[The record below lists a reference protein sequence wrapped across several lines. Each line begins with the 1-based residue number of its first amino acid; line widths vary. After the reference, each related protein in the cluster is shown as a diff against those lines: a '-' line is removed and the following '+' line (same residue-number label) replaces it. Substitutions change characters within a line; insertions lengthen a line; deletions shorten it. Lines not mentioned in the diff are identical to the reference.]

1 MTETAHV
8 VRAYAVTGGLDT
20 QALRAAWRNA
30 TAGHDVPGGA
40 ARPGSD
46 AHWFT
51 DLGTVADAGA
61 WEAAERLWGD
71 PLALSFPAD
80 RGPAARLT
88 VARFADGGHLLLI
101 AVNRAFA
108 AGRSLAGLAD
118 DLSAAYASE
127 TAGRTGDFG
136 SADFDWGTE
145 LAASLGEV
153 SAREGVTPYD
163 VLLTAYH
170 WLLGRHHVE
179 EGLTV
184 AVTGGGRIR
193 GDFSGRPVFR
203 DLLLRTAAL
212 RRSAAADQ
220 RLPLQRTAGSGAAA
234 TQEGPY
240 DAVFATADPFGP
252 VLRLAG
258 ARVRRL
264 RSDEGWFRGDA
275 PEADIALTVHQTTPS
290 VTGHLTF
297 RTTPYDPGAAAG
309 FLGQL
314 RTVLEAALADPGT
327 PAHTLPLES
336 PEQILHA
343 VLEAD
348 AAAAGEWS
356 APAVHERFREVARSA
371 PGAIALSEATGE
383 VTYGEL
389 LARSSRITDALRA
402 LGVGEGSAVALML
415 PPGSRQAAALLGAF
429 GAGAHAVCLG
439 TDGTGE
445 RGKAVFDSLR
455 PHCLVLAGDRGDRG
469 LVDWY
474 RSELDGHV
482 LDLDAFTDVHPY
494 PETPDRA
501 VPGPVGTSVPTGPG
515 RPGAAA
521 SPHRWAYVTYTSG
534 TTGTAKGIPQTHRT
548 FAQFID
554 WFTGEFGIGPGS
566 RVAQWASPGYD
577 AALVE
582 VFAALAVGA
591 TLCPV
596 PERLRAHPEK
606 LADWLD
612 SQRIT
617 HLQTVP
623 SFARELLGA
632 IGSVPGRLESLGHL
646 LLAGEALSG
655 ELADA
660 VRAALPATR
669 LVNLYGSTET
679 ILATWAEVAAPVHG
693 AVPIGQSVPGRQV
706 LVLDENDR
714 PCPTGVTGDVVVLGP
729 HVTPGYIGEGPGC
742 EAFRPLAGDSLA
754 AITRNGIHRTGD
766 RGRRRW
772 DGSLE
777 YSGRGDSRIKISGT
791 RLELIGIE
799 AALAAHESVSSC
811 AVVAHAGPD
820 GLVTRLEAYVVPHRT
835 PDGDPVATSADW
847 RAALVRWFGRT
858 LPALSFVT
866 LDSLPRNTGGKVDR
880 RALAGAG
887 AAAS

>member
-20 QALRAAWRNA
+20 QALRAAWRGA
-30 TAGHDVPGGA
+30 TAGQDMPGATTRTG
-40 ARPGSD
+40 GD

-51 DLGTVADAGA
+51 DLGTVADAGP

-88 VARFADGGHLLLI
+88 VGRFADGAHLVLI

-118 DLSAAYASE
+118 DLSTAYASE

-136 SADFDWGTE
+136 SADFDWGPE
-145 LAASLGEV
+145 FASSLGEV

-163 VLLTAYH
+163 ILLTAYH
-170 WLLGRHHVE
+170 WLLGRHRAGGAV
-179 EGLTV
+179 TV

-193 GDFSGRPVFR
+193 DDFSGRPTFR
-203 DLLLRTAAL
+203 ELLLRTAAL

-220 RLPLQRTAGSGAAA
+220 RLPLQRTTGAAA
-234 TQEGPY
+234 DEIPY
-240 DAVFATADPFGP
+240 DAVFASADPFGP

-258 ARVRRL
+258 AHVRRL
-264 RSDEGWFRGDA
+264 RSDEGWFRGDS
-275 PEADIALTVHQTTPS
+275 PEADVALTVHQTTPS
-290 VTGHLTF
+290 VTGHLTY
-297 RTTPYDPGAAAG
+297 RTTPYDPEAAAG

-314 RTVLEAALADPGT
+314 RTVLEAALADPAA
-327 PAHTLPLES
+327 PAHALALES
-336 PEQILHA
+336 PEELLRS
-343 VLEAD
+343 VVDAD
-348 AAAAGEWS
+348 AAAAGVWS
-356 APAVHERFREVARSA
+356 SPAVHDRFRAVAERA
-371 PGAIALSEATGE
+371 PGATALSEATGE
-383 VTYGEL
+383 ITYGEL
-389 LARSSRITDALRA
+389 LARAARVTGALRD
-402 LGVGEGSAVALML
+402 LGAGEGSAVALML
-415 PPGSRQAAALLGAF
+415 PPGSPQAAALLGVF

-439 TDGTGE
+439 TGDTGE
-445 RGKAVFDSLR
+445 RGRAVFDSLR
-455 PHCLVLAGDRGDRG
+455 PHCLILAGDRGDRR

-474 RSELDGHV
+474 RNELDGHV
-482 LDLDAFTDVHPY
+482 LDLDVLTDVLTY
-494 PETPDRA
+494 PATPDRA
-501 VPGPVGTSVPTGPG
+501 VPGADGTTVTSAPG
-515 RPGAAA
+515 RPEEVA
-521 SPHRWAYVTYTSG
+521 SSHRWAYVTYTSG

-566 RVAQWASPGYD
+566 RVAQWAAPGYD
-577 AALVE
+577 AGLVE

-596 PERLRAHPEK
+596 PERIRAHPEK
-606 LADWLD
+606 LVAWLD
-612 SQRIT
+612 AQGIT

-623 SFARELLGA
+623 SFARELIGA
-632 IGSVPGRLESLGHL
+632 VGAAPGRLGSLGHL

-655 ELADA
+655 ELAEA
-660 VRAALPATR
+660 VRTALPAAR

-679 ILATWAEVAAPVHG
+679 ILATWAEVAAPVRG
-693 AVPIGQSVPGRQV
+693 AVPIGRSIPGRQV

-714 PCPTGVTGDVVVLGP
+714 PCPAGVTGDIVVLGP
-729 HVTPGYIGEGPGC
+729 QVTPGYIGEGPGC
-742 EAFRPLAGDSLA
+742 EAFRPLADDGLDALVGS
-754 AITRNGIHRTGD
+754 GIHRTGD
-766 RGRRRW
+766 LGRRRW

-799 AALAAHESVSSC
+799 AALAAHASVSSC
-811 AVVAHAGPD
+811 AVVARTGPD
-820 GLVTRLEAYVVPHRT
+820 GLVTRLEAYVVPRRT
-835 PDGDPVATSADW
+835 PDGDPVATPADW
-847 RAALVRWFGRT
+847 RAALVRWFGKT

-880 RALAGAG
+880 RALAGAAP
-887 AAAS
+887 AAR

>member
-20 QALRAAWRNA
+20 QALRAAWRDA
-30 TAGHDVPGGA
+30 AAGQDTPGGG
-40 ARPGSD
+40 ARPGGD

-51 DLGTVADAGA
+51 DLGTVADAGP

-88 VARFADGGHLLLI
+88 VARFADGGHLVLI

-118 DLSAAYASE
+118 ELSAAYAAE

-145 LAASLGEV
+145 ISTSLGEMG
-153 SAREGVTPYD
+153 AQEGVTPYD

-170 WLLGRHHVE
+170 WLLGRHGGEDGV
-179 EGLTV
+179 TV

-193 GDFSGRPVFR
+193 ADFSGQPAFR
-203 DLLLRTAAL
+203 ELLRRTAAQ
-212 RRSAAADQ
+212 RRSAAADR
-220 RLPLQRTAGSGAAA
+220 RLPLQRTAGSTAAA
-234 TQEGPY
+234 SEEVPY
-240 DAVFATADPFGP
+240 DAVFASADPFGP

-258 ARVRRL
+258 TRVRRL

-290 VTGHLTF
+290 VTGHLTY
-297 RTTPYDPGAAAG
+297 RTTPYDPSAAAG
-309 FLGQL
+309 FLSQL
-314 RTVLEAALADPGT
+314 HTVLEAALADPGT
-327 PAHTLPLES
+327 PAHALPLEA
-336 PEQILHA
+336 PEVIRRA
-343 VLEAD
+343 VEDAD
-348 AAAAGEWS
+348 AASAGVWS
-356 APAVHERFREVARSA
+356 GPSVHERFHAVAQSA
-371 PGAIALSEATGE
+371 PGVLALSGATGDI
-383 VTYGEL
+383 TYGEL
-389 LARSSRITDALRA
+389 HAQAARITDALRGI
-402 LGVGEGSAVALML
+402 GVGEGSAVALML
-415 PPGSRQAAALLGAF
+415 PAGSLQAAALLGVF
-429 GAGAHAVCLG
+429 GADAHAVCLG
-439 TDGTGE
+439 TGDTGE

-455 PHCLVLAGDRGDRG
+455 PHCLVLAGDPGDRSG

-474 RSELDGHV
+474 RDELDGCL
-482 LDLDAFTDVHPY
+482 LDLDVLTDGHPY
-494 PETPDRA
+494 PATPDRA
-501 VPGPVGTSVPTGPG
+501 VPGAEATTVASAPG
-515 RPGAAA
+515 RPDEEAPA
-521 SPHRWAYVTYTSG
+521 HRWAYVAYTSG

-566 RVAQWASPGYD
+566 RVAQWSAPGYD

-596 PERLRAHPEK
+596 PERIRSHPEK

-612 SQRIT
+612 AQQIT
-617 HLQTVP
+617 HFQTVP

-632 IGSVPGRLESLGHL
+632 IGSAPGRLGGLGHL
-646 LLAGEALSG
+646 LLAGEPLSG
-655 ELADA
+655 QLAGGL
-660 VRAALPATR
+660 RTALPAAR

-679 ILATWAEVAAPVHG
+679 ILATWDEVASPVPG
-693 AVPIGQSVPGRQV
+693 PAPIGRSIPGRQV
-706 LVLDENDR
+706 LVLDENDQ
-714 PCPTGVTGDVVVLGP
+714 PCPAGVTGSIVVCGP
-729 HVTPGYIGEGPGC
+729 HVTPGYIGEGPGR
-742 EAFRPLAGDSLA
+742 EAFRPVAGDGLG
-754 AITRNGIHRTGD
+754 AIADRSCHRTGD
-766 RGRRRW
+766 LGRRRW
-772 DGSLE
+772 DGRLE
-777 YSGRGDSRIKISGT
+777 FSGRGDDSRIKFSGT

-799 AALAAHESVSSC
+799 AALAAHDSVSSC
-811 AVVAHAGPD
+811 AVVAHTGPD
-820 GLVTRLEAYVVPHRT
+820 GLVTRLEAYVVPHRS
-835 PDGDPVATSADW
+835 PDGEPLATSADW
-847 RAALVRWFGRT
+847 RAALVRWFGKA

-880 RALAGAG
+880 HTLAGAT
-887 AAAS
+887 AR